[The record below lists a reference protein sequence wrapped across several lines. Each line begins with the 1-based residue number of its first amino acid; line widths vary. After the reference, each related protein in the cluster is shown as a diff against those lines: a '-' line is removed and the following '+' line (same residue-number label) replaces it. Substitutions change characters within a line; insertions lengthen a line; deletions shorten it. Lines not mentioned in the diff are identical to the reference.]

1 MPIHKELYKSTLK
14 HFDFDISSD
23 QDELLTQ
30 LCNFYVQPNNQS
42 LFILKGYAGTG
53 KTSLLSA
60 FVKALVE
67 LKRKSVLLAPTGR
80 AAKVFAQR
88 SNKMAFTIQDRKST
102 RLNSSHVRIS

>member
-14 HFDFDISSD
+14 HFDFDISTD

-88 SNKMAFTIQDRKST
+88 SNKMALPYTKRYTEKK
-102 RLNSSHVRIS
+102 RLLEVQFN